1 MLNTKTVLM
10 LVVLSGGL
18 LTTLTGTAVSQ
29 IQPVFA
35 DKDEDECEDNG
46 DFSCNEED
54 QKIHLE
60 NNCKI
65 VNENENEDKSDDNVN
80 EGSSNGDMNCWNV
93 AENPE
98 NGNVIVDEF
107 PPIPLAPT
115 IADEIPSDPFAATT

>member
-18 LTTLTGTAVSQ
+18 LTMLTGTAVSQ

-46 DFSCNEED
+46 DFSCNEEN
-54 QKIHLE
+54 QRLHLE

-80 EGSSNGDMNCWNV
+80 EGSSNGDMTCWNL

-107 PPIPLAPT
+107 PPNTLAPT
-115 IADEIPSDPFAATT
+115 IADEIPSDPFDATT

>member
-1 MLNTKTVLM
+1 MLNTKNVLM
-10 LVVLSGGL
+10 LVILSAGL
-18 LTTLTGTAVSQ
+18 LTAVTGTAVSQ

-46 DFSCNEED
+46 DFSCNEEK
-54 QKIHLE
+54 QRIHLE

-65 VNENENEDKSDDNVN
+65 ENENENDDKSDDNVN
-80 EGSSNGDMNCWNV
+80 EGSTNGDMTCWNV

-107 PPIPLAPT
+107 PPNLST
-115 IADEIPSDPFAATT
+115 IFDEIPSDPFAATS

>member
-46 DFSCNEED
+46 DFSCNEEN
-54 QKIHLE
+54 QRLHLE

-65 VNENENEDKSDDNVN
+65 VNENENEDKSDDNIN
-80 EGSSNGDMNCWNV
+80 EGSSNGDMTCWNL
-93 AENPE
+93 AENPQT
-98 NGNVIVDEF
+98 GNVIVDEF
-107 PPIPLAPT
+107 PPNPLAPT

>member
-1 MLNTKTVLM
+1 MLNTKTVLL

-35 DKDEDECEDNG
+35 DKDEDECEDND
-46 DFSCNEED
+46 DFNCNEEK
-54 QKIHLE
+54 QRLHLE

-80 EGSSNGDMNCWNV
+80 EGSSNGDMTCWNL
-93 AENPE
+93 AENPQ

-107 PPIPLAPT
+107 PPNLLAPT
-115 IADEIPSDPFAATT
+115 IFDEIPSDPFAATT

>member
-1 MLNTKTVLM
+1 MLNTKNVLM
-10 LVVLSGGL
+10 FVILSAGL
-18 LTTLTGTAVSQ
+18 LTVITGTGVSHVV
-29 IQPVFA
+29 PVFA
-35 DKDEDECEDNG
+35 EEDECEDNG
-46 DFSCNEED
+46 DFSCNDEK
-54 QKIHLE
+54 QRLHLE